1 MITFDGVSREVCT
14 VRRIR
19 TNTPL
24 QALAT
29 LNDSAYIDMARK
41 FAQRMKTEAGN
52 DVSQEIKDGYERAT
66 FHEANEK
73 SLYALLNLYN
83 SAMAQFKDDPDK
95 TCQMVGEKGKNTN
108 AETAA
113 LIVVANAMLNLDE
126 VLTKN

>member
-29 LNDSAYIDMARK
+29 LNDSAYIDMARR
-41 FAQRMKTEAGN
+41 FAQLMKTESGN
-52 DVSQEIKDGYERAT
+52 DVKQQIKYGYERAT
-66 FHEANEK
+66 YHEANEK
-73 SLYALLNLYN
+73 SVAALLNLYN
-83 SAMAQFKDDPDK
+83 SAIAQFKNDPDR
-95 TCQMVGEKGKNTN
+95 TCRMLGEMGTNTN
-108 AETAA
+108 ANGAA
-113 LIVVANAMLNLDE
+113 MVVVANAMLNLDE